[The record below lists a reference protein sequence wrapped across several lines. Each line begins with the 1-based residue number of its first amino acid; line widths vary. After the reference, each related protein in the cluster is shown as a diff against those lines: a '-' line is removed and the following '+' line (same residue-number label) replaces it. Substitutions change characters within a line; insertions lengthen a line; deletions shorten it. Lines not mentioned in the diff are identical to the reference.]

1 MRTQSKTM
9 QFIDF
14 QCENLGLEQKT
25 LFERSKPLLNL
36 YRHVVWTV
44 KTRASNLRQ
53 EIIGT
58 YGMQLNTA
66 LLYLSDL
73 APAVTRAGFESKVNQ
88 LFEAKW
94 LIDLADLALQSVS
107 CYPVLGEQY
116 TALLRLRFMDE
127 TSRTDSQVAE
137 ALSIER
143 STYYDRKKEA
153 TFLLGISLW
162 GFVIPTTITT
172 YQRVSNMGMNEND
185 FFNLV
190 AKNLNNQ
197 LTA

>member
-25 LFERSKPLLNL
+25 LFERSKTLLNL

-73 APAVTRAGFESKVNQ
+73 APATTRAGFESKVNQ

-107 CYPVLGEQY
+107 CYGDSCYLGAQK
-116 TALLRLRFMDE
+116 
-127 TSRTDSQVAE
+127 RTE
-137 ALSIER
+137 ALRKNKIDKPIRYKIKRHPRKTTPPAPKPKSSAGNTINLLYEPKL
-143 STYYDRKKEA
+143 STS
-153 TFLLGISLW
+153 LLL
-162 GFVIPTTITT
+162 
-172 YQRVSNMGMNEND
+172 
-185 FFNLV
+185 
-190 AKNLNNQ
+190 
-197 LTA
+197 

>member
-1 MRTQSKTM
+1 
-9 QFIDF
+9 
-14 QCENLGLEQKT
+14 
-25 LFERSKPLLNL
+25 
-36 YRHVVWTV
+36 
-44 KTRASNLRQ
+44 
-53 EIIGT
+53 
-58 YGMQLNTA
+58 
-66 LLYLSDL
+66 
-73 APAVTRAGFESKVNQ
+73 
-88 LFEAKW
+88 
-94 LIDLADLALQSVS
+94 
-107 CYPVLGEQY
+107 
-116 TALLRLRFMDE
+116 MDE

-153 TFLLGISLW
+153 TFLFGISLW
-162 GFVIPTTITT
+162 GFVIPATITT